1 MLKSITESQDGRNFD
16 SVCAIC
22 DLHSCF
28 NFSLLRVSQC
38 YIKKWTR
45 FRPIRSAY
53 FLMSRI
59 AEAQIR
65 LQLRSSVKALTLITW
80 LTHVIGQ
87 VEANDFKP
95 ACLHKDGLQSL
106 DGPTQGSNVCALTT
120 AVITRCAFSLSEP
133 SCLINVTNNHTSQ

>member
-28 NFSLLRVSQC
+28 NFSPLRVSQC